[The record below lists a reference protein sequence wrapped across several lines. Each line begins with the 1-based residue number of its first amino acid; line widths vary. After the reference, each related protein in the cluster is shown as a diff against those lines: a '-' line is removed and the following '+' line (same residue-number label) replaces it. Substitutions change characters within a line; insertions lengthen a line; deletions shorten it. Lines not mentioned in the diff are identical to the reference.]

1 MKVSGKDYLI
11 AFFDV
16 EFSGG
21 KIVDIKSLIDLV
33 EIRTKYILKKKMKAK
48 RKGLCSRSFSI
59 LPSMEVEDRCIDPSS
74 CYDYTCHCSNHVAI

>member
-33 EIRTKYILKKKMKAK
+33 EIRTKYIFQKKKK
-48 RKGLCSRSFSI
+48 
-59 LPSMEVEDRCIDPSS
+59 
-74 CYDYTCHCSNHVAI
+74 